1 MTVKAFRAHARLL
14 KTLHG
19 EICSEAVIGY
29 PRSIMLYFGA
39 LRIPKTKDDN
49 AHEKGL
55 VTECPWRLETRE
67 QVIAGSKDR
76 DKEPL
81 KERIKVCE
89 GIRVRTTHVFR
100 PSFMVQVVFE
110 NDLRLWLFPD
120 SFKHYDPNRGYA
132 ATSWYLTGYA
142 YTSDGDGWEDI
153 KLAKERP

>member
-19 EICSEAVIGY
+19 EICTEATIGY
-29 PRSIMLYFGA
+29 PRAIMLRFGGV
-39 LRIPKTKDDN
+39 RIPNTKDD
-49 AHEKGL
+49 AEHEKGL
-55 VTECPWRLETRE
+55 TSEYPWRLETRE

-76 DKEPL
+76 DKELL

-132 ATSWYLTGYA
+132 TTSWYLTGYA
-142 YTSDGDGWEDI
+142 YTSDGDGWEDV
-153 KLAKERP
+153 KLAEERP